1 MNDYLQNMLYIIV
14 RDNGQFRV
22 CSLVTQT
29 SLGTDKERRQKQQTQ
44 KENCKDEQYGPHQE
58 PDDGAREG

>member
-1 MNDYLQNMLYIIV
+1 M
-14 RDNGQFRV
+14 G
-22 CSLVTQT
+22 SLVTQT
-29 SLGTDKERRQKQQTQ
+29 TLGTDKERQQKQQTQ